1 MMKQRITYLDTTKAL
16 LIALVVIGH
25 VLQYANPEYNILP
38 YTLAQAFIYSFHM
51 SAFFLLSGLLFDT
64 ARWKARTWG
73 TFLLRRTRTLLVPYL
88 FFEALAALYKALIL
102 REITIPEG
110 LYRMVTLRCNV
121 GADWFLPALF
131 LASVLFFALT
141 RYTGKPVWIAAA
153 VLCFCGLPFF
163 PRGHWWG
170 LCFRGLLGFA
180 FMILGNV
187 LRDLLTRCKGWY
199 AAAAFL
205 LTAASGAVC
214 FRLGW
219 ANDFYDCV
227 LKAPALFALSGVC
240 GLYFM
245 MAIARKLHEK
255 WLQVIGENTLVIM
268 GTHQLVLYTIPSN
281 SGVLW
286 IVGVLLLIA
295 AVEAAV
301 IYMTNRFCPALIGK
315 PRKTA

>member
-16 LIALVVIGH
+16 LIALVVIDH

-38 YTLAQAFIYSFHM
+38 YTLAQAFIYSFLM

-64 ARWKARTWG
+64 ACWKARTWG

-170 LCFRGLLGFA
+170 LCFRGLLGLV
-180 FMILGNV
+180 FMLAGN
-187 LRDLLTRCKGWY
+187 LLKKQLMDFRWWKIGC
-199 AAAAFL
+199 AFL
-205 LTAASGAVC
+205 LTAVCAGICFKLSLDNSFYSGTLASPI
-214 FRLGW
+214 L
-219 ANDFYDCV
+219 Y
-227 LKAPALFALSGVC
+227 LISGVC
-240 GLYFM
+240 GTCFVM
-245 MAIARKLHEK
+245 GIARLMSWK
-255 WLQVIGENTLVIM
+255 WLAKVGENTLTVM
-268 GTHQLVLYTIPSN
+268 GTHQLVLYTIPGNGSPLWVI
-281 SGVLW
+281 GVF
-286 IVGVLLLIA
+286 LLIA
-295 AVEAAV
+295 AVEAVLIFV
-301 IYMTNRFCPALIGK
+301 INRFCPFLIGK
-315 PRKTA
+315 PRKNT